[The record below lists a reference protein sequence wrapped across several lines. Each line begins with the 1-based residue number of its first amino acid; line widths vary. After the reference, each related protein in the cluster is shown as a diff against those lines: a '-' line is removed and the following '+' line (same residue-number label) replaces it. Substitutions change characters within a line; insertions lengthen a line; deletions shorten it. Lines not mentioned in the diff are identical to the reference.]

1 MYRTPVSDYK
11 KYPKLKTQKK
21 EAQRFTYNFISGL
34 GFPLT
39 CSMKDEVDSFSISES
54 FSFEMNTGWLD
65 ASRSWRSAADTE
77 M

>member
-1 MYRTPVSDYK
+1 M
-11 KYPKLKTQKK
+11 
-21 EAQRFTYNFISGL
+21 EAQRITYNFISGL

-39 CSMKDEVDSFSISES
+39 CSMKEDVDSFSISES

-77 M
+77 MRFTISFKFSHKLESL